1 MITLL
6 SLLLRPRTRHFALVD
21 RHGICRAL
29 RRCRQRPEGG
39 DWVEVQECL
48 PNWLN
53 HPLPGSARVQPQAGN
68 ARARRRL
75 ALS

>member
-1 MITLL
+1 MLAL
-6 SLLLRPRTRHFALVD
+6 YSLLLRPRTRHFALVD

-29 RRCRQRPEGG
+29 RQCRQIPEGS
-39 DWVEVQECL
+39 DWVEVDECL
-48 PNWLN
+48 PTWLN
-53 HPLPGSARVQPQAGN
+53 RPLPGSACVQPQASH